1 MTDPIDEFCVQQLRD
16 FDDKKLVCV
25 TKEGLELPESEEEK
39 RKLEEAKARFE
50 KLCKAMK
57 GVLGDK
63 VQKVSVSHR
72 LVSTPCCIVT
82 GDYGWT
88 ANMERIMTAQAL
100 SNSSTVGH
108 MSAKKSLEIN
118 PDNVII
124 Q

>member
-25 TKEGLELPESEEEK
+25 TKEGLDLPESEEEK
-39 RKLEEAKARFE
+39 RKLEEAKAKYE
-50 KLCKAMK
+50 KLCKVMK
-57 GVLGDK
+57 DVLGDK

-100 SNSSTVGH
+100 SNSSTMGY

-118 PDNVII
+118 PDNAII